1 MKQEH
6 PQKKAF
12 FDLLNRAVR
21 KGEKVNQ
28 KKQGGDFLIYR
39 PLSYLVSD

>member
-1 MKQEH
+1 MEQK

-21 KGEKVNQ
+21 KGEKASPQ
-28 KKQGGDFLIYR
+28 KQKPQKNEEVK
-39 PLSYLVSD
+39 PK